1 MRSELD
7 ELNAGTIAEE
17 ALKTVGSGGGHRSM
31 AGGFAE
37 ENKVL
42 DISIDF
48 NRVIQNLFL
57 DVIDKLRPQAEEP
70 KEVPVEESTET
81 MDLE

>member
-1 MRSELD
+1 
-7 ELNAGTIAEE
+7 
-17 ALKTVGSGGGHRSM
+17 M

-37 ENKVL
+37 ESKIL

-57 DVIDKLRPQAEEP
+57 DVIDKLRPAAEEP
-70 KEVPVEESTET
+70 QEIPVEESKET
-81 MDLE
+81 MNLE

>member
-1 MRSELD
+1 
-7 ELNAGTIAEE
+7 
-17 ALKTVGSGGGHRSM
+17 M

-37 ENKVL
+37 ESKVL

>member
-1 MRSELD
+1 
-7 ELNAGTIAEE
+7 
-17 ALKTVGSGGGHRSM
+17 M

-37 ENKVL
+37 ESKVL

-57 DVIDKLRPQAEEP
+57 DVIDPLRPKDEEP
-70 KEVPVEESTET
+70 EEVPVEESKET

>member
-1 MRSELD
+1 
-7 ELNAGTIAEE
+7 
-17 ALKTVGSGGGHRSM
+17 M

-37 ENKVL
+37 ESKVL

-57 DVIDKLRPQAEEP
+57 DVIDPLRPKDDEP
-70 KEVPVEESTET
+70 EEVPVEESQYTI
-81 MDLE
+81 DLEQTKPQLCQVLRLFCAKWLKFSMICGKI

>member
-1 MRSELD
+1 
-7 ELNAGTIAEE
+7 
-17 ALKTVGSGGGHRSM
+17 M

-37 ENKVL
+37 ESKVL

-57 DVIDKLRPQAEEP
+57 DVIDPLRPKDDEP
-70 KEVPVEESTET
+70 EEVPVEESKNTI
-81 MDLE
+81 DLEQTKPQL

>member
-1 MRSELD
+1 
-7 ELNAGTIAEE
+7 
-17 ALKTVGSGGGHRSM
+17 M

-37 ENKVL
+37 ESRIL
-42 DISIDF
+42 DISIEF

-57 DVIDKLRPQAEEP
+57 DVIDGLRPKAEEP
-70 KEVPVEESTET
+70 KEIPVEESTDT

>member
-1 MRSELD
+1 
-7 ELNAGTIAEE
+7 
-17 ALKTVGSGGGHRSM
+17 M

-37 ENKVL
+37 ESKVL

-57 DVIDKLRPQAEEP
+57 DVIDPLRPKDDEP
-70 KEVPVEESTET
+70 EEVPVEESQNTI
-81 MDLE
+81 DLEQTKPQL

>member
-1 MRSELD
+1 
-7 ELNAGTIAEE
+7 
-17 ALKTVGSGGGHRSM
+17 M

-37 ENKVL
+37 ESKVL

-57 DVIDKLRPQAEEP
+57 DVIDPLRPKDDEP
-70 KEVPVEESTET
+70 EEVPVEESQNTI
-81 MDLE
+81 DLEQAKPQL

>member
-1 MRSELD
+1 
-7 ELNAGTIAEE
+7 
-17 ALKTVGSGGGHRSM
+17 M

-37 ENKVL
+37 ESKVL

-57 DVIDKLRPQAEEP
+57 DVIDPLRPKADEP
-70 KEVPVEESTET
+70 EEVPVEESQNTI
-81 MDLE
+81 DLEQTKPQL